1 MAEAALVA
9 LRAVVFVV
17 EFAANLFGGLGLDNL
32 ALDRVREKAVEA
44 ILAVSHVEV
53 DAGIEASIHMK
64 FAAFRLGLS
73 RPRAFIHSEVLV
85 GAQVLDSLKLLF

>member
-1 MAEAALVA
+1 MAEAALIA

-17 EFAANLFGGLGLDNL
+17 ELAADLFGGLGLDNL
-32 ALDRVREKAVEA
+32 ALDGVREKAVKS

-64 FAAFRLGLS
+64 FAAFGFGLS
-73 RPRAFIHSEVLV
+73 RSRAFIHCEVLV
-85 GAQVLDSLKLLF
+85 CTQVLDSLKLLF